1 MNQQSWTGRATV
13 KPDSES
19 GQALIEALVVV
30 SGLAVLWIALHWL
43 FTYADAALSATHASG
58 YAAFAAARGEVSETY
73 TRVVEP
79 FMAGSAHR
87 WKDRRGQSILDLEQ
101 DVDIAWFRE
110 PGLSEEAQPG
120 GRQAPSSVLRREW
133 AVEDEGVLHARVN
146 LGFRGNRQ
154 STISRQAGLLN
165 LAEFDAP
172 HPDLSRSTAILTD
185 AAHAESDEGA
195 QSRIADSMLAWSS
208 AYQAAAITARQVTH
222 RSFGV
227 ERAWN
232 RAAPELD
239 WLSSWRGRVPQEF
252 LAHSF

>member
-1 MNQQSWTGRATV
+1 MIQKSSNRRVTV
-13 KPDSES
+13 KPEPHS

-58 YAAFAAARGEVSETY
+58 YAAFAAARGEMSGTHMGLVA
-73 TRVVEP
+73 P

-110 PGLSEEAQPG
+110 PGLIEEAQPG
-120 GRQAPSSVLRREW
+120 GRHATSSVLRREW
-133 AVEDEGVLHARVN
+133 SVEDEGVLHARVS

-154 STISRQAGLLN
+154 SAISRQAGLLN
-165 LAEFDAP
+165 LAEFDSP
-172 HPDLSRSTAILTD
+172 YPDLSRNTAILTN
-185 AAHAESDEGA
+185 AAHAESDAGA
-195 QSRIADSMLAWSS
+195 QLRIADSMLAWSA

-232 RAAPELD
+232 RVAPELD